1 MYIREYVP
9 FYPMNHFKTT
19 VLPFLLLLLS
29 LQGSAQETTFPENV
43 GEIPFDSLQ
52 DDPHFTICNEKQ
64 VFQYYNTNSYY
75 KDHKNEIIKYLLGQ
89 YEAEDNFG
97 DQNGYLTVK
106 FIINCKGETGR
117 FRLFEIDD
125 NYQPVSFNKALS
137 GQLLHLVKQLRGWQ
151 PAVYKGQIYD
161 SYQHITFHMRKGKI
175 ISITP

>member
-1 MYIREYVP
+1 
-9 FYPMNHFKTT
+9 MNHFKTT
-19 VLPFLLLLLS
+19 VLPFLLLFLS

-75 KDHKNEIIKYLLGQ
+75 KDHKNEIVKYLLSRYNPEGSF
-89 YEAEDNFG
+89 E

-117 FRLFEIDD
+117 FRVFEIDND
-125 NYQPVSFNKALS
+125 YQPATFNKALS
-137 GQLLHLVKQLRGWQ
+137 GQLLHLVKQLHGWQ

-161 SYQHITFHMRKGKI
+161 SYQHITFHIRKGKI

>member
-1 MYIREYVP
+1 MYIECEVP
-9 FYPMNHFKTT
+9 FYPMNHFKTA
-19 VLPFLLLLLS
+19 VLPLLLVLFS
-29 LQGSAQETTFPENV
+29 LQAFAQEEGFPEHV
-43 GEIPFDSLQ
+43 GEILFDSLQ
-52 DDPHFTICNEKQ
+52 DDPRFTICNAKQ

-75 KDHKNEIIKYLLGQ
+75 KEHKQEIVKYLLSH
-89 YEAEDNFG
+89 YEPEGDLD

-117 FRLFEIDD
+117 FRIFEIDN

-137 GQLLHLVKQLRGWQ
+137 GRLLSLVKQLRGWQ

-161 SYQHITFHMRKGKI
+161 SYQHITFRIRKGKI

>member
-1 MYIREYVP
+1 MS
-9 FYPMNHFKTT
+9 HFKTT
-19 VLPFLLLLLS
+19 VLPFLFLFLS
-29 LQGSAQETTFPENV
+29 LQGSAQETSFPEHV
-43 GEIPFDSLQ
+43 GEIAFDSLQ

-75 KDHKNEIIKYLLGQ
+75 KDHKNEIVKYLLGH
-89 YEAEDNFG
+89 YTPEDSFG

-117 FRLFEIDD
+117 FRLFEIDN
-125 NYQPVSFNKALS
+125 NYQPASFMKALS
-137 GQLLHLVKQLRGWQ
+137 RQLLSLVKELRGWQ

-161 SYQHITFHMRKGKI
+161 SYQHITFHIWKGKI

>member
-1 MYIREYVP
+1 VP

-97 DQNGYLTVK
+97 DQNVSWVSMKRRTILEIRMDISPSSSLSIVK
-106 FIINCKGETGR
+106 ER
-117 FRLFEIDD
+117 
-125 NYQPVSFNKALS
+125 
-137 GQLLHLVKQLRGWQ
+137 
-151 PAVYKGQIYD
+151 PAVFAF
-161 SYQHITFHMRKGKI
+161 SR
-175 ISITP
+175 